1 MNDPRPRP
9 SRRAILL
16 GGSAL
21 TALAATTAAW
31 QLWPQPEPSSEAFRP
46 GLSGDGLL
54 TNEYAFHNE
63 QAPDARTSPDWV
75 VTSGSLFA
83 HGGTGSTGEPDGD
96 SPGPDSARHTGSAV
110 FRLVTR
116 RRDFA
121 DCRVTAEVC
130 LQPPVTTAR
139 TPAQDWDGAHL
150 WLRYHSPQEL
160 YALSFRRRDGHVEIK
175 RKTPGED
182 GDGTDQ
188 GDYQTLA
195 EGRHAFPYD
204 EWHTVSATAHNTAD
218 GKVRLA
224 LTIDGRTVL
233 ETVDSDPRQLTVP
246 GGTGLRVDN
255 TALEFRDF
263 TVKPT

>member
-1 MNDPRPRP
+1 MSGRPPHP
-9 SRRAILL
+9 SRRALLL
-16 GGSAL
+16 GG
-21 TALAATTAAW
+21 TALAALGTGALAW
-31 QLWPQPEPSSEAFRP
+31 ELWPHGAPAGTAFRP
-46 GLSGDGLL
+46 GLDGEGLL

-75 VTSGSLFA
+75 ATSGSLFA

-175 RKTPGED
+175 RKTPGPDGDD
-182 GDGTDQ
+182 GDG
-188 GDYQTLA
+188 DYRTLA
-195 EGRHAFPYD
+195 EGRHALGYGQ
-204 EWHTVSATAHNTAD
+204 WHTVSGTVRDTAG
-218 GKVRLA
+218 GKVHLA
-224 LTIDGRTVL
+224 LAVDGRTVL
-233 ETVDSDPRQLTVP
+233 EAVDPDPGRLSGP
-246 GGTGLRVDN
+246 GGAGLRADN
-255 TALEFRDF
+255 TALEFRGFAVDP
-263 TVKPT
+263 V